1 MSERGSLTREGMT
14 NGRRVWAAGPPL
26 EAFSTVEMR
35 RMLYDPS
42 RTCPLGH
49 LGVEPYEPYHT
60 TWGIVER
67 YYCPTCRESYTDPI
81 KPKQRVEVAIIIAHY
96 FGHVSTHRFPIVF
109 RFIAQAIQ
117 LAQNMVLT
125 VPSMEHAIVSSTTV
139 GKTRRTYLSCSEST
153 VKRVTGKYSALA
165 TPISADEITRLFRPK
180 LSGYFGIDGF
190 FIATIDGL
198 RVCLVAHD
206 LVTGDLVSM
215 FFTSFQ
221 ERLETE
227 ENCKVFV
234 RRFLKTVRDVGADIL
249 QVVLDD
255 REELWKACRAELPPD
270 VILTLDVDHFMR
282 KIDVKKLPEKYRTP
296 KSRGMIAAIEFALR
310 YSTSEDEAREILGY
324 VREDRNHWLE
334 EESPRA
340 RVGIKQILN
349 SLNETNVSR
358 LLSFFSVVERGRRL
372 HFRSSN
378 RTESAIGVLSAVF
391 DSLNCLQA
399 NEQGQVNL
407 IVLIARLMPATRDG
421 KSSLQRGRV
430 NRTLEDLMR
439 ILQMF
444 NPNSPIQ

>member
-1 MSERGSLTREGMT
+1 MSERDSLTREGMT
-14 NGRRVWAAGPPL
+14 NGRRVWVAGPPL
-26 EAFSTVEMR
+26 EAYSTVEVR
-35 RMLYDPS
+35 RLLYDPT
-42 RTCPLGH
+42 RACPLGH
-49 LGVEPYEPYHT
+49 IGVKPYPPYHDV
-60 TWGIVER
+60 WGTVQR
-67 YYCPTCRESYTDPI
+67 YYCPTCKRTYTDPI
-81 KPKQRVEVAIIIAHY
+81 KPKQAVETAIIIGHY
-96 FGHVSTHRFPIVF
+96 FAHVSCRRFPIVF
-109 RFIAQAIQ
+109 QFICKAVQ
-117 LAQNMVLT
+117 LEQNAVLT
-125 VPSMEHAIVSSTTV
+125 VPSMEHAIVSSTTL
-139 GKTRRTYLSCSEST
+139 GKTHRTYLSCSEST

-206 LVTGDLVSM
+206 LVMGDLVSV

-227 ENCKVFV
+227 ENCRVFV
-234 RRFLKTVRDVGADIL
+234 RRFLKTVRDIGADII

-282 KIDVKKLPEKYRTP
+282 KIDVKKLPEKYRTA
-296 KSRGMIAAIEFALR
+296 KSRAMIAAIEFALR
-310 YSTSEDEAREILGY
+310 YSSSEDEAREILGY
-324 VREDRNHWLE
+324 VREARNHWLE
-334 EESPRA
+334 EEGHRA
-340 RVGIKQILN
+340 QAGIRQILN
-349 SLNETNVSR
+349 SLNEMNISR
-358 LLSFFSVVERGRRL
+358 LLSFFSVIRKGRRL

-378 RTESAIGVLSAVF
+378 RTEGAIGVLSAAF

-407 IVLIARLMPATRDG
+407 IVLIARLMPSTRDG

-430 NRTLEDLMR
+430 NRTLGDLMR

>member
-1 MSERGSLTREGMT
+1 
-14 NGRRVWAAGPPL
+14 
-26 EAFSTVEMR
+26 
-35 RMLYDPS
+35 
-42 RTCPLGH
+42 
-49 LGVEPYEPYHT
+49 
-60 TWGIVER
+60 
-67 YYCPTCRESYTDPI
+67 
-81 KPKQRVEVAIIIAHY
+81 
-96 FGHVSTHRFPIVF
+96 
-109 RFIAQAIQ
+109 
-117 LAQNMVLT
+117 
-125 VPSMEHAIVSSTTV
+125 MEHAIVSSTTL

-180 LSGYFGIDGF
+180 LSGYFAIDGF

-198 RVCLVAHD
+198 RVCLVAYD
-206 LVTGDLVSM
+206 LVSGDLVSM

-227 ENCKVFV
+227 ENCRVFV
-234 RRFLKTVRDVGADIL
+234 RRFLKTVRDVGANII

-296 KSRGMIAAIEFALR
+296 KSRATIAAIEFAFR

-324 VREDRNHWLE
+324 IREARNDWLE
-334 EESPRA
+334 EEDHRA
-340 RVGIKQILN
+340 QAGIRQILN
-349 SLNETNVSR
+349 SLNETNISR
-358 LLSFFSVVERGRRL
+358 LLSFFSVIKKGRRL

-407 IVLIARLMPATRDG
+407 IVLIARLMPSTRDG

-430 NRTLEDLMR
+430 NRTLDDLMR

>member
-1 MSERGSLTREGMT
+1 MPGSLVHGDLT
-14 NGRRVWAAGPPL
+14 NARRVWAGGPPL

-42 RTCPLGH
+42 RSCPVGH
-49 LGVEPYEPYHT
+49 VGVKLRWPYDDV
-60 TWGIVER
+60 WGTVQR
-67 YYCPTCRESYTDPI
+67 YYCPTCKESYTDPI
-81 KPKQRVEVAIIIAHY
+81 KPKQRVETAIIVAHY
-96 FGHVSTHRFPIVF
+96 YGHVSTRRFPTVF
-109 RFIAQAIQ
+109 RFVAQAIQ
-117 LAQNMVLT
+117 LAQNAVVT
-125 VPSMEHAIVSSTTV
+125 VPSMKHAIVSSTSL
-139 GKTRRTYLSCSEST
+139 GKTTRTYLSCSEST

-165 TPISADEITRLFRPK
+165 TPMSADEITRLFRPK
-180 LSGYFGIDGF
+180 LSGYFAVDGF
-190 FIATIDGL
+190 FIATIEGL

-206 LVTGDLVSM
+206 LATGDLVSM

-227 ENCKVFV
+227 ENCRVFV
-234 RRFLKTVRDVGADIL
+234 RRFLKTVRDVGADII

-296 KSRGMIAAIEFALR
+296 KSRGMVAAIEFALR
-310 YSTSEDEAREILGY
+310 YSTNEDEAREILGY

-334 EESPRA
+334 EEGRRA
-340 RVGIKQILN
+340 QVGIRQVLN

-358 LLSFFSVVERGRRL
+358 LLSFFSLIKRGRHL

-378 RTESAIGVLSAVF
+378 RTESGIGVLSVAF
-391 DSLNCLQA
+391 DRLNCLQA

-407 IVLIARLMPATRDG
+407 IALIARLMPSTRDA
-421 KSSLQRGRV
+421 KSSLQRGGV
-430 NRTLEDLMR
+430 NRTLDDLMR